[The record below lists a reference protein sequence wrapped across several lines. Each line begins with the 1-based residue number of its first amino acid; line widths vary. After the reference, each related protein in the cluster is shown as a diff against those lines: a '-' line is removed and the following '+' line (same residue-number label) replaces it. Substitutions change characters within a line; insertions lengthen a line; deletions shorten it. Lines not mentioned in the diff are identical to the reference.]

1 MLLVPK
7 SHGKTQKNSGVR
19 HWWHQR
25 LTAMLMVPLVISSLY
40 LVIKI
45 GNSDYEQAI
54 ALLQNPLHGAILF
67 LLIIIGLW
75 HSMLGVQV
83 IIEDYIS
90 TETTRVIAILF
101 VNSALILLAT
111 LSALSFLII
120 LTA

>member
-1 MLLVPK
+1 MLLIPK
-7 SHGKTQKNSGVR
+7 FYGKTQKHSGVR

-25 LTAMLMVPLVISSLY
+25 VTAVLMVPLVISSLY

-45 GNSDYEQAI
+45 GNSDYDQAI
-54 ALLQNPLHGAILF
+54 ALLQNPFHGAILL
-67 LLIIIGLW
+67 LLIIIGFW
-75 HSMLGVQV
+75 HSILGVQV

>member
-1 MLLVPK
+1 MLLIPK
-7 SHGKTQKNSGVR
+7 FYGKTQKHSGVR

-25 LTAMLMVPLVISSLY
+25 VTAMLMVPLVISSLY

-54 ALLQNPLHGAILF
+54 ALLQNPFHGAILL
-67 LLIIIGLW
+67 LLIIIGFW
-75 HSMLGVQV
+75 HSILGVQV

-90 TETTRVIAILF
+90 TEITRVIAILF

-111 LSALSFLII
+111 LSALSFIII
-120 LTA
+120 LIA

>member
-1 MLLVPK
+1 MLLIPK
-7 SHGKTQKNSGVR
+7 SNGKTQKNSGFR

-25 LTAMLMVPLVISSLY
+25 LTAMLMVPIVVSSLY

-45 GNSDYEQAI
+45 GNSDYDQAI
-54 ALLQNPLHGAILF
+54 ALLQNPFHGAILL
-67 LLIIIGLW
+67 LLIVVGFW
-75 HSMLGVQV
+75 HSILGVQV

-90 TETTRVIAILF
+90 TETIRMIAILF

-120 LTA
+120 LTS